1 MSKKI
6 SFKSISQQRGQAMVE
21 FVVAAAAVL
30 VPLFFILPLIGKYA
44 DINLTSVET
53 ARYVAWE
60 RSVWHE
66 PSNLPTGISIP
77 MGETFP
83 SKSDLTIR
91 NEARVRF
98 LGEMDA
104 AVFSTSG
111 QALSQSDLNTFW
123 KDHDGADLITV
134 SATDIEVP
142 SLDETPGVGYS
153 VLRMFTG
160 ILDALYTPLSW
171 LGGTASFDPNLD
183 GYADPGNGPT
193 VSIPVNASSGY
204 MLQTMFNSLDKYT
217 PAQNLTTVDL
227 IFEANAGLV
236 VDTWSVQ
243 GSEHFENQTGGLVP
257 TSLLDFPLLNT
268 LRDIAATILFEPKLA
283 EPEEG
288 EDTGLDMGGF
298 RTDPFQLDADQSS
311 DDFCNDDGLCSF
323 EG

>member
-1 MSKKI
+1 MINYLQGKNRR
-6 SFKSISQQRGQAMVE
+6 QQQGQAMAE
-21 FVVAAAAVL
+21 FVVAAATVL
-30 VPLFFILPLIGKYA
+30 VPLFLILPLIGKYA

-83 SKSDLTIR
+83 SKTDLTIR
-91 NEARVRF
+91 NEARSRF
-98 LGEMDA
+98 FGELERE
-104 AVFSTSG
+104 VYSTSG
-111 QALSQSDLNTFW
+111 RTLSQAELNPFW
-123 KDHDGADLITV
+123 HDHDGIAMITV
-134 SATDIEVP
+134 SDTGVNVP
-142 SLDETPGVGYS
+142 DLDETPGIGYE
-153 VLRMFTG
+153 VVRVFTG
-160 ILDALYTPLSW
+160 ILDLLYTPLSW

-193 VSIPVNASSGY
+193 VSIPINASSGY
-204 MLQTMFNSLDKYT
+204 MLQTMFNPLGEYT
-217 PAQNLTTVDL
+217 PSQNLTTVDL
-227 IFEANAGLV
+227 TFEANAGLL

-283 EPEEG
+283 EPAEG

-298 RTDPFQLDADQSS
+298 RTDPFQLDADQTSE
-311 DDFCNDDGLCSF
+311 DFCNDDGLCSF